1 MCILT
6 KHLDAV
12 VLPTKWLCAGKRKRA
27 VAAAAAA
34 QDSSDSDDA
43 PAAETEEGTEQ
54 THKRTQCL
62 QLFPNMRYIV
72 VWIMHNSTSQQF
84 HTIW

>member
-1 MCILT
+1 MHVLLKHVYT
-6 KHLDAV
+6 DKHLNAV
-12 VLPTKWLCAGKRKRA
+12 VLPTKLWLCAGKRKRA

-54 THKRTQCL
+54 THKRTQYL
-62 QLFPNMRYIV
+62 QLFPNMLYNFV
-72 VWIMHNSTSQQF
+72 V
-84 HTIW
+84 